1 MAGEYV
7 CKAFSA
13 AGTVS
18 TKAQLRV
25 YELTGEALEE
35 WEAKKAKRKQDKLD
49 EDQAKQAK
57 KAAKMTKADYL
68 KQAQDERE
76 KEVKKQQKMADSE
89 AKEKEAQETAAKIA
103 KAKSL
108 SAAPKQVCL
117 SDIMLGADETVPK
130 KSEKTIT
137 LSQKKVPK
145 NKEEV
150 VEEGMTK
157 FIETKTI
164 GLRSVIEAASQ
175 ESLSVIDIATQDK
188 NEEFHGETLLKEF
201 AKVDTL
207 LKSGATVDQI
217 ITLGTTGDLPVLKA
231 PESQSALVQLVEN
244 QGFKAITREVMVLEA
259 TKLAPQEP
267 IGLKAVLRAVE
278 EKTANME
285 EVVGMALNPEE
296 FNLKTRPVVE
306 MAQISTFLNEGISCQ
321 EVLAL
326 VQAGDLPAL
335 RQPETQWPLV
345 QVMDKLGHSA
355 TVSQVIVEE
364 PTLNLETSEMQTT
377 EEKVDKFISTQ
388 SIGLRS
394 LLKMAVQESL
404 NTTDIVSQTK
414 TEEVVSGPAPFQ
426 DCVKID
432 TMLKSGVTVE
442 QITDLDVTDSL
453 QILTSPESQTVL
465 VQMVQDRGCTAVTR
479 QVRKTIYIAMF
490 NCTVISN
497 CPKTNTA
504 ICL

>member
-1 MAGEYV
+1 
-7 CKAFSA
+7 
-13 AGTVS
+13 
-18 TKAQLRV
+18 
-25 YELTGEALEE
+25 
-35 WEAKKAKRKQDKLD
+35 
-49 EDQAKQAK
+49 
-57 KAAKMTKADYL
+57 
-68 KQAQDERE
+68 
-76 KEVKKQQKMADSE
+76 
-89 AKEKEAQETAAKIA
+89 
-103 KAKSL
+103 
-108 SAAPKQVCL
+108 
-117 SDIMLGADETVPK
+117 
-130 KSEKTIT
+130 
-137 LSQKKVPK
+137 
-145 NKEEV
+145 
-150 VEEGMTK
+150 
-157 FIETKTI
+157 
-164 GLRSVIEAASQ
+164 
-175 ESLSVIDIATQDK
+175 
-188 NEEFHGETLLKEF
+188 
-201 AKVDTL
+201 
-207 LKSGATVDQI
+207 
-217 ITLGTTGDLPVLKA
+217 
-231 PESQSALVQLVEN
+231 
-244 QGFKAITREVMVLEA
+244 MVLEA